1 MGKSSSRSQLLVH
14 GRRLR
19 LSAAQQRRL
28 TTLLAHSGHLV
39 SDRAL
44 QQAAAARSRT
54 ALAKAMSRL
63 REIIRPHGYALY
75 RVVGQGFV
83 LVPEEEQREGQ
94 R

>member
-1 MGKSSSRSQLLVH
+1 MSSQIILN

-19 LSAAQQRRL
+19 LSPRQARRL
-28 TTLLAHSGHLV
+28 STLLAHSGHLV

-44 QQAAAARSRT
+44 QQAASSGSGT

-63 REIIRPHGYALY
+63 RDIIRPHGYAIY

-83 LVPEEEQREGQ
+83 LLPEEEQREGQ

>member
-1 MGKSSSRSQLLVH
+1 MSRSRSQLLVH

-19 LSAAQQRRL
+19 LSAAQESRL
-28 TTLLAHSGHLV
+28 TTLLAHTGSLV

-44 QQAAAARSRT
+44 HPVSASGSGA
-54 ALAKAMSRL
+54 ALAKAISRL
-63 REIIRPHGYALY
+63 RAIIRPHGYAIY

-83 LVPEEEQREGQ
+83 LLAEEKQEEGQ